1 MWRGATAFVIAH
13 EIGHVK
19 LGPPPKLVVSDLEGR
34 AGQLAPRC
42 PSLTDPTVAAR
53 RRYEEQAD
61 ALAFD
66 AVVAGG
72 PALGRAAAG
81 VAGDLGIPTLFLLVL
96 AADIVQIASVTQNR
110 MLRALLKMQIGDAA
124 MARLIAA
131 NESTQA
137 PGTELVGRVYSET
150 HPAAAQRLLA
160 LRNKLAELPGSVWYG
175 QPDQGSPQMMLAL
188 AEKACAEA
196 TGPPSVQ

>member
-1 MWRGATAFVIAH
+1 MWRGAIAFVVAH
-13 EIGHVK
+13 EIGHVI
-19 LGPPPKLVVSDLEGR
+19 LGAPPQLDVSDLQGR
-34 AGQLAPRC
+34 ARQLAPMC
-42 PSLTDPTVAAR
+42 PSLTDPSVVAR
-53 RRYEEQAD
+53 RRYEEKAD

-66 AVVAGG
+66 GVVAGG

-110 MLRALLKMQIGDAA
+110 MLRTMLKMKIGDEA

-131 NESTQA
+131 NQSTQA

-150 HPAAAQRLLA
+150 HPSAAQRLLT

-175 QPDQGSPQMMLAL
+175 QPDQGSQQLMIAL
-188 AEKACAEA
+188 AERACAEA
-196 TGPPSVQ
+196 TGR